1 MAWCRQCKS
10 CATIRS
16 YYRAPPAT
24 EGIPMKIRSPRH
36 HALPLLL
43 ATALAPLAAS
53 AQDVDITYQSFTLDN
68 GLRGVVHEAHKTPIV
83 PVTVWYHAGSKSAQQ
98 ANTGMADRRSVEY
111 GKSETVRVDHEG
123 RRFVK

>member
-24 EGIPMKIRSPRH
+24 EGIPMKIRSPSH
-36 HALPLLL
+36 HALPLLS

-53 AQDVDITYQSFTLDN
+53 AQAVDLTYQSFPLDN
-68 GLRGVVHEAHKTPIV
+68 GLRVVVHADHKAPPVADNIWLHVGTTNEQPETTALAHQYSPL
-83 PVTVWYHAGSKSAQQ
+83 Q
-98 ANTGMADRRSVEY
+98 
-111 GKSETVRVDHEG
+111 
-123 RRFVK
+123 F

>member
-1 MAWCRQCKS
+1 MPRLAPVSSTRRMAFSSSQFPLCLMAWCRQCKS

-68 GLRGVVHEAHKTPIV
+68 GLRVVVHEDHKAPIV
-83 PVTVWYHAGSKSAQQ
+83 AVNVCNHVGRASC
-98 ANTGMADRRSVEY
+98 RE
-111 GKSETVRVDHEG
+111 RVCQY
-123 RRFVK
+123 V